1 MRKQDKITISIFAT
15 TAILSLINLVY
26 ISYVYT
32 HPKELKLQSIEKT
45 ENSIMLHIN
54 DQELNISKEKLE
66 EYFLVDM
73 ENIIDWNTDGAE
85 LALSLKNGN
94 ELYTTQTEKIY
105 IPKFKQ
111 YVGFEEIKDVRET
124 DIAFYS
130 TTKDG
135 STYTIDK

>member
-45 ENSIMLHIN
+45 ENSIMFHIN

-124 DIAFYS
+124 DIAFYL